1 VAAGIERFS
10 TPRLLAER
18 ETSDHLDLLAALF
31 ADERV
36 TATLGGVRSRAESA
50 ARLAEDLAHWDRHG
64 YGFWIWRERA
74 GGAFV
79 GRAGLRHLEIGGGP
93 EIELGYAVA
102 AEHWG
107 RGFATEA
114 SIAIVERAFDAIG
127 LDDLVCFT
135 QPTNAGSRRVM
146 EKAGFVFE
154 REVEHA
160 GLPHLLHRQRRA

>member
-1 VAAGIERFS
+1 MAAGVERFA
-10 TPRLLAER
+10 TRRLLAER
-18 ETSDHLDLLAALF
+18 ETSDHLEPLAAFF

-36 TATLGGVRSRAESA
+36 TATLGGPRSPGESA
-50 ARLAEDLAHWDRHG
+50 ARLADDLEYWDRHG
-64 YGFWIWRERA
+64 YGFWIWRERV

-107 RGFATEA
+107 RGYATEA
-114 SIAIVERAFDAIG
+114 SIAIVERAFGALG

-135 QPTNAGSRRVM
+135 QPTNVASRRVM
-146 EKAGFVFE
+146 EKAGFAFE

-160 GLPHLLHRQRRA
+160 GLPHLLHR